1 MNVSGDDVE
10 NKGVVDLR
18 RNDGLSRQDSSSS
31 SSNSNSNSNSNNDNN
46 SNKQRSKSV
55 VDEEEEEEEGELVNI
70 IADEKNRIDEA
81 YRIGKQAMT
90 CLS

>member
-1 MNVSGDDVE
+1 M
-10 NKGVVDLR
+10 VDLR